1 MMSGGSVANF
11 EHILHFVS
19 SIIVKFNQISIG
31 WAWEIYFSMDLG
43 NLLGYIFLFFFT
55 QNKVVKG

>member
-11 EHILHFVS
+11 GYILHFVS

-55 QNKVVKG
+55 QNKVVKR

>member
-1 MMSGGSVANF
+1 MMSGGSDANS

-31 WAWEIYFSMDLG
+31 WAWEIYFSMVLG
-43 NLLGYIFLFFFT
+43 NLLGYIFLFLFT
-55 QNKVVKG
+55 QNKIVKG

>member
-31 WAWEIYFSMDLG
+31 
-43 NLLGYIFLFFFT
+43 
-55 QNKVVKG
+55 